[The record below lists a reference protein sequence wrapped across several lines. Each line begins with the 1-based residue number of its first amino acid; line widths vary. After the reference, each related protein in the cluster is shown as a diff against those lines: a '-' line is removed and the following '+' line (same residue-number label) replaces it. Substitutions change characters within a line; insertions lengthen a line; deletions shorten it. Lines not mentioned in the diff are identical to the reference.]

1 MENPAVFTS
10 AKSLIVNQVT
20 ALSNS
25 PVEILTPKVM
35 V

>member
-1 MENPAVFTS
+1 MEIPTVFTS
-10 AKSLIVNQVT
+10 VKSLIVNQVT

-25 PVEILTPKVM
+25 SVEILTPKLM